1 MSAADNPKTVLI
13 VDDSKFTRIK
23 LKSMLEKNGYEVTG
37 EAEDGRQAVDMCKEL
52 KPAIVTMDITMPE
65 MDGLSSLK
73 QIMDLNTG
81 AKVVMISALGQKQKV
96 LECIKAGAK
105 DFIIKP
111 FEPDKVVT
119 VLNRVMEK

>member
-1 MSAADNPKTVLI
+1 MPMSAADNPKTVLI

-96 LECIKAGAK
+96 LECIKAGAA
-105 DFIIKP
+105 DYVVKP
-111 FEPDKVVT
+111 FNKDTIAAKIDK
-119 VLNRVMEK
+119 LK